1 LTTSILGHTT
11 FSLGGL
17 NWTHVDDT
25 FDGTGGAVVPGYNR
39 IEYTIKL
46 LQERESV
53 ALLVR

>member
-1 LTTSILGHTT
+1 
-11 FSLGGL
+11 L